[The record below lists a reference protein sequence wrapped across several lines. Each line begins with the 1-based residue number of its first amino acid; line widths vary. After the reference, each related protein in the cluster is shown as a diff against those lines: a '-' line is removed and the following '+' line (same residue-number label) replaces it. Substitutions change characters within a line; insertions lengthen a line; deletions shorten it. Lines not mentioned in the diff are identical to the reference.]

1 MHTLQFAVSDSL
13 SVSYVRLLKMT
24 SVSICIRKNSR
35 ISANIYLWSRICAP
49 LYPSTASVPTS
60 YYSIWRCKGLNTEG
74 RKVFHCVCF
83 VWLLQMPDD
92 VYDTVQCRG
101 WPTGEVTVTCC
112 QWKDCVQYA
121 WVLLSCYNWCNCWG
135 IFSPSFCVFCVCCKP
150 WRMCAMLSKC
160 NKCLWYSVE
169 YVEYSQKTNG

>member
-1 MHTLQFAVSDSL
+1 MQ
-13 SVSYVRLLKMT
+13 
-24 SVSICIRKNSR
+24 ICSQWFTIRILCGIVENDIR
-35 ISANIYLWSRICAP
+35 IYLYPQKFTDICKYLFVVPYLRTSAP
-49 LYPSTASVPTS
+49 VNSQCTNFILFNMA
-60 YYSIWRCKGLNTEG
+60 LNTEG